1 MEMTKLPI
9 TKLGLERMKNELEE
23 LKKERP
29 NMIKAISDARD
40 HGDLSENAEYHAARE
55 KQSFIEGRIAY
66 LEDKLSHAEVIDT
79 NDFSGDTIAFGATVE
94 LLVDDNPDK
103 KCIYTIV
110 GEYEADISKQLLSIT
125 SPLANALI
133 GKKVGDSVEVE
144 TPNGE
149 KSYTVVGIEFK

>member
-1 MEMTKLPI
+1 MEITKFPI
-9 TKLGLERMKNELEE
+9 TRLGLERMKNELEE

-29 NMIKAISDARD
+29 NIIKAISDARD

-66 LEDKLSHAEVIDT
+66 LGDKLSHAEVIDID
-79 NDFSGDTIAFGATVE
+79 NFLGDTIAFGATVE
-94 LLVDDNPDK
+94 LCIDGNPDK

-110 GEYEADISKQLLSIT
+110 GEYEADVSKQLISVT
-125 SPLANALI
+125 SPLASTLI

-149 KSYTVVGIEFK
+149 KSYTVVNIEFK